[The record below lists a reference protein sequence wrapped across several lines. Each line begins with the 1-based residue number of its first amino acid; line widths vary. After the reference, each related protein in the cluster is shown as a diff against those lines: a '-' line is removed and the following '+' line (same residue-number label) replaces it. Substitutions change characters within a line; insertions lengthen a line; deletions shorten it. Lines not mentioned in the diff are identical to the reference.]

1 MHHARPQLRA
11 QGVVYAGRV
20 RQHADAALALTGHR
34 GLRGYPPPTR
44 VEWDRLVRQVGRA
57 TDDQRVVVSSEF
69 FGEADVDTAREAVAA
84 LGGDRVRVLIT
95 LRPLTKIMP
104 SAWQQYVRNG
114 HVTTYDDWLEGMLRR
129 PPYDRPTPSFWRR
142 HHHDALVE
150 KWASVVG
157 PENLTVL
164 VVDENDKDLLTHSV
178 EAMLGLPVGMLQPEP
193 GRSNRSLT
201 WGEIEL
207 VRQLNL
213 EFRAR
218 KWPDA
223 LYRAYVFPM
232 TQHLQDS
239 YRPGPDEPRITTP
252 QWALERAA
260 EIGAAAAEKIA
271 GLGVRVIGDLEVLGA
286 LPAQPQTDS
295 VEIEAQRAH
304 PDVPAGA
311 AKDAVVGVIA
321 AAAASRPAAPASSA
335 ATPSSRG
342 SERMRG
348 LLRKA
353 RTTSAV
359 SRLEERVRPLI
370 GR

>member
-1 MHHARPQLRA
+1 M
-11 QGVVYAGRV
+11 
-20 RQHADAALALTGHR
+20 
-34 GLRGYPPPTR
+34 
-44 VEWDRLVRQVGRA
+44 
-57 TDDQRVVVSSEF
+57 S
-69 FGEADVDTAREAVAA
+69 
-84 LGGDRVRVLIT
+84 
-95 LRPLTKIMP
+95 
-104 SAWQQYVRNG
+104 
-114 HVTTYDDWLEGMLRR
+114 
-129 PPYDRPTPSFWRR
+129 
-142 HHHDALVE
+142 LVE
-150 KWASVVG
+150 KWSSVVG

-213 EFRAR
+213 EFRAK
-218 KWPDA
+218 KWPDE

-260 EIGAAAAEKIA
+260 EIGAAAAEMIA
-271 GLGVRVIGDLEVLGA
+271 GLGVRVHRRPRGA
-286 LPAQPQTDS
+286 RRASPRSRRPTRS
-295 VEIEAQRAH
+295 RSRRQRAH